1 MRFSLI
7 FTMTE
12 LVSIDHI
19 GQQLRAIFLYV
30 IVSVNI
36 MTHSV
41 NYALGFILTEMRAML
56 YDIVLQNMNI

>member
-1 MRFSLI
+1 
-7 FTMTE
+7 MTY
-12 LVSIDHI
+12 LVTINQISQFEHASI
-19 GQQLRAIFLYV
+19 LCV

-41 NYALGFILTEMRAML
+41 NYALGFNLTEMRAML

>member
-1 MRFSLI
+1 MML
-7 FTMTE
+7 TY
-12 LVSIDHI
+12 LVIVN
-19 GQQLRAIFLYV
+19 QNRQFKQALVLCV

-36 MTHSV
+36 MTHLV